1 LNISWSSAEIA
12 TFFNLQRSCL
22 IAVHDLVMRV
32 TIFVNCDLMVKRIRI
47 TSLIAKR
54 AKSRA
59 PRAKTSCERISPRA
73 CKNRLLDKRH
83 LWQCL
88 VRLGV

>member
-1 LNISWSSAEIA
+1 VVVSRDRH
-12 TFFNLQRSCL
+12 FFNLQRSCL
-22 IAVHDLVMRV
+22 IAVNDLVMRV
-32 TIFVNCDLMVKRIRI
+32 TIFVNCGLMVKRIRI

-54 AKSRA
+54 SKSRS
-59 PRAKTSCERISPRA
+59 PRAKTGCERISSRA
-73 CKNRLLDKRH
+73 CKYWLLDKRH